1 MNSLAG
7 GRRLALAALA
17 VIVLVPITVVVA
29 LHRTPAARNPPR
41 ATTRVSPPSP
51 AATLP
56 IDYSVGL
63 PLHDADTLLGQLVQK
78 GVEPYSDPKYW
89 YECPDRAVF
98 PTPMSCPVTS
108 RLVSQLRACCAD
120 GPPILREQYFTG
132 PPLLISIRHVP
143 AGADAHATAFVTFT
157 IAIGIGSGT
166 SEYDLAVVKVGNRW
180 LVDDVSCAQ
189 SPLTSSDYY
198 PGGPQ
203 PSSCY

>member
-1 MNSLAG
+1 M
-7 GRRLALAALA
+7 
-17 VIVLVPITVVVA
+17 T
-29 LHRTPAARNPPR
+29 
-41 ATTRVSPPSP
+41 
-51 AATLP
+51 
-56 IDYSVGL
+56 
-63 PLHDADTLLGQLVQK
+63 LHDADTLLGQIVQK

-108 RLVSQLRACCAD
+108 RLVSQLRACCAG

-132 PPLLISIRHVP
+132 PPLLVSIRHVP

-180 LVDDVSCAQ
+180 LVDDVWCMQLPTHVVGLLSGRTAAFLLLLIRLSVAGRVTQ
-189 SPLTSSDYY
+189 
-198 PGGPQ
+198 Q
-203 PSSCY
+203 PRRRARTIRRTA